1 METKIDR
8 RISYSSSYEDKLI
21 KLIPADIVAAFIAL
35 NGFLSSE
42 IEKTKWILLAASLLL
57 LLLIPIYLNKMYGVY
72 NPAQILVTMG
82 SFLVWVYSIGGPFVY
97 FGWQNPYLAATILVF
112 WTLLIPLINF
122 EPEYKIGQTVKVKN
136 TRQKPVIQNT
146 GIIDWTTKHNKYLG
160 KDATITKILPK
171 IGAARL
177 DIDSGENIWAFEWL
191 RKGEKETSDAK

>member
-35 NGFLSSE
+35 NGFLSNE

-136 TRQKPVIQNT
+136 A
-146 GIIDWTTKHNKYLG
+146 G
-160 KDATITKILPK
+160 
-171 IGAARL
+171 
-177 DIDSGENIWAFEWL
+177 
-191 RKGEKETSDAK
+191 RKR